1 MRTHSGKQYPAEL
14 RSFALTLN
22 FFSSSAYSYVRSYFG
37 KALPHPRTL
46 SKWYGSVDGTPGYT
60 AEALRA
66 IKIKAQI
73 EKEKGKRLVGCLVM
87 DEMAIKQQIHW
98 TGSRNDGYIDFGTGI
113 KGNDSLPVAK
123 NVLVFMLVG
132 VNAHWKIPIAYFLI
146 DSVSAEDKANLV
158 KGCLL
163 QLESSGV
170 LIKALTF
177 DGCAANLA
185 MCNVLGQT

>member
-1 MRTHSGKQYPAEL
+1 
-14 RSFALTLN
+14 
-22 FFSSSAYSYVRSYFG
+22 
-37 KALPHPRTL
+37 
-46 SKWYGSVDGTPGYT
+46 
-60 AEALRA
+60 
-66 IKIKAQI
+66 
-73 EKEKGKRLVGCLVM
+73 M

-98 TGSRNDGYIDFGTGI
+98 TGTGNVGYIDFGTGI

-132 VNAHWKIPIAYFLI
+132 VNVHWKIPIAYFLI
-146 DSVSAEDKANLV
+146 DSVIAEDKANLV

-185 MCNVLGQT
+185 MCNVLGCNLSWPNIRPHFENLFNKQNVHIILDCKFL